1 MTEPMVASR
10 EALVCSEQRE
20 RGEEEIF
27 NISIPAWVPVSITVI
42 TVGLSLF
49 FFLQFSS

>member
-1 MTEPMVASR
+1 MAELMGASR
-10 EALVCSEQRE
+10 EALVCPEQRE

-27 NISIPAWVPVSITVI
+27 NISIPAWVPVSIMGI

-49 FFLQFSS
+49 FFLHFSS

>member
-1 MTEPMVASR
+1 MTEPMRANR
-10 EALVCSEQRE
+10 EALACSEQRE

-27 NISIPAWVPVSITVI
+27 NISIPAWVPVSILAI

-49 FFLQFSS
+49 LFFHFGS